1 MAVVFLSLFR
11 GFLACCTLWTAQ
23 LPGPRCSEIILNHIR
38 VVISSCDIQAITF
51 GKFLSEVLLCEHCSL
66 VFLVDKRY
74 WREDLVDIV
83 EIVTMRYDRDTKK
96 LSIVTFY
103 KRIYSLIVMYGERLN
118 DLYKKR
124 AINRLKWYF
133 DSSHKWKI
141 ILRICKQLLLKW
153 KHLFGEEM
161 QKLSQYFISITMT
174 EIEKNYV

>member
-1 MAVVFLSLFR
+1 MI
-11 GFLACCTLWTAQ
+11 
-23 LPGPRCSEIILNHIR
+23 EIQKI
-38 VVISSCDIQAITF
+38 
-51 GKFLSEVLLCEHCSL
+51 
-66 VFLVDKRY
+66 
-74 WREDLVDIV
+74 
-83 EIVTMRYDRDTKK
+83 
-96 LSIVTFY
+96 LSIVAFY

-133 DSSHKWKI
+133 DSSHKLKI

-161 QKLSQYFISITMT
+161 QVLSQYFIRITMT

>member
-1 MAVVFLSLFR
+1 MI
-11 GFLACCTLWTAQ
+11 
-23 LPGPRCSEIILNHIR
+23 EIQKI
-38 VVISSCDIQAITF
+38 
-51 GKFLSEVLLCEHCSL
+51 
-66 VFLVDKRY
+66 
-74 WREDLVDIV
+74 
-83 EIVTMRYDRDTKK
+83 
-96 LSIVTFY
+96 LSIVAFY

-133 DSSHKWKI
+133 DSHKLKI

-161 QKLSQYFISITMT
+161 QVLSQYFIRITMT